1 MMRERIKWLMTFR
14 VAFVL
19 VMGATGAALQSV
31 YHDPIAA
38 ELIFLLKAGIGF
50 SLIAI
55 PSFYFL
61 KNSRAISIH
70 AWTQII
76 WDIGYTSALVYV
88 TGGLYST
95 FIMLYAIHILL
106 TASVFLSRGALVAG
120 AISALSLI
128 SVGIF
133 QVGKQIYLEPNL
145 FSRSLFSAS
154 ALLLFGA
161 FVAFLFKNRE
171 QLAKNLEK
179 TSADLKGLNDLH
191 SAIVDHVPSGILYS
205 DAHANVQLMN
215 QAALQIL
222 ERSYVG
228 ENLKRSNIEFLI
240 KSDGR
245 FESDFK
251 SEKSQKIIGHHLTKL
266 PNGGWVIVFQDVTQ
280 IRELETKVQ
289 LQDKLASVGQLA
301 AGIAHEIRNPL
312 ASLSGSIQLLK
323 SEMSI
328 KESSDKLMKIVLRE
342 TDRLDH
348 LLQSFLNYAKPSHL
362 QLERINVSEFVDEIL
377 SLIKNQPAIQSHKI
391 SIKTSIDKNLF
402 CFVDPRH
409 LKQIFWNLIKN
420 SIEAIRESGEILIK
434 ASERDHDGE
443 AMIVFSVEDTGAGIS
458 KEILDKVFDP
468 FFSTKDSG
476 TGLGLALVYQLVKSH
491 SGQMGVESEPTRGT
505 KFWFALL
512 KDGPAEERS
521 LSAASGG

>member
-1 MMRERIKWLMTFR
+1 MRERIKWLMTFR

-19 VMGATGAALQSV
+19 VMGVTGAMLQSV
-31 YHDPIAA
+31 YNDPIPP
-38 ELIFLLKAGIGF
+38 ELIYLLKSGIGF
-50 SLIAI
+50 SLLAI
-55 PSFYFL
+55 PSFYIL
-61 KNSRAISIH
+61 TSSRAIVIH
-70 AWTQII
+70 AWGQII
-76 WDIGYTSALVYV
+76 WDMGYTSALVYV
-88 TGGLYST
+88 TGGLYSA

-106 TASVFLSRGALVAG
+106 TATVFLSRGAVVAG
-120 AISALSLI
+120 LASALCLLG
-128 SVGIF
+128 VTVL
-133 QVGKQIYLEPNL
+133 QVGNFIYLDANL
-145 FSRSLFSAS
+145 FSRSVFSAS

-161 FVAFLFKNRE
+161 FVGFLFRNRE

-179 TSADLKGLNDLH
+179 TSADLKGLSDLH
-191 SAIVDHVPSGILYS
+191 SAIVDHVPSGILYL
-205 DAHANVQLMN
+205 DADGNVQLMN

-228 ENLKRSNIEFLI
+228 ETIKNSELNFLV

-245 FESDFK
+245 FESDFLYK
-251 SEKSQKIIGHHLTKL
+251 KSQKKIGHHLTKL
-266 PNGGWVIVFQDVTQ
+266 PNGGSVIVFQDVTQ

-323 SEMSI
+323 AETSI

-362 QLERINVSEFVDEIL
+362 QLEKINISELVEEIL
-377 SLIKNQPAIQSHKI
+377 SLMKNQPVLQSRKI
-391 SIKTSIDKNLF
+391 SIKTSMDKNLF
-402 CFVDPRH
+402 CICDPRH

-420 SIEAIRESGEILIK
+420 SIEAIQENGEIWVK
-434 ASERDHDGE
+434 ATERDHDSE
-443 AMIVFSVEDTGAGIS
+443 KMVVFSVEDNGSGIN

-476 TGLGLALVYQLVKSH
+476 TGLGLALVYQLVKSQ
-491 SGQMGVESEPTRGT
+491 SGQMGVESEPNRGT

-512 KDGPAEERS
+512 KEGPVEESS